1 MTMEDDMTLVRQP
14 WSEREIAQIKKMAGE
29 LPLNELARK
38 LNRTEAATR
47 VQAWKLGF
55 SVKSDAAVCAPEP
68 RPAVSK
74 TRTIPEPV
82 EVIVAPAAVE
92 RALAIYQQLQPRD
105 PSVIVQAKKILTQH
119 IYGMVDRG
127 EQDEQRLTVGG
138 LAHLKAIE
146 RDHVIKSAHGAKK
159 AERNK
164 AYSRVLTGQR
174 VRAVL
179 S

>member
-1 MTMEDDMTLVRQP
+1 MTLVRRP
-14 WSEREIAQIKKMAGE
+14 WSEREIAQFKKMAGE

-82 EVIVAPAAVE
+82 EVIVVPAAIE

-119 IYGMVDRG
+119 I
-127 EQDEQRLTVGG
+127 
-138 LAHLKAIE
+138 
-146 RDHVIKSAHGAKK
+146 
-159 AERNK
+159 
-164 AYSRVLTGQR
+164 
-174 VRAVL
+174 
-179 S
+179 